1 MQLPNNVLGGDLFW
15 WRESKDLH
23 TLITIFG
30 DIAATN
36 HIDPSEMGHV
46 TLLFALH
53 DTSGQLI
60 STWER
65 PVTGEQTIFLDS
77 RNQKELAQLSEGVLA
92 VFALAD
98 SPALSQLKRKYNRL
112 FSLVDWYSDEG
123 DIVSFHNDQSFHEK
137 TSAPIKF
144 TEIVFLESEAN
155 HNFLVVM
162 NGPEAQAAG
171 SIQLT
176 VKNHSGQTR
185 EALYQP
191 AMPPFSIHKLELGR
205 LFPDLASWSEA
216 QHLTLAGRFDC
227 KGLFVRPYVFT
238 TGRRLS
244 GYHGGNL
251 YKWQALPRHL
261 HKYLGRGEVNP
272 MVALQNDR
280 LSTTVNLLNTHG
292 DLEEDFWVDAKLYDE
307 SGSLIANRDRWLL
320 ARRHQLTRGHIAD
333 LLNDSQSSFTGH
345 IALNFSADERT
356 FYPRRLQALLEYR
369 TQESTARVMAWSDI
383 WNAQEHLRT
392 LSDSIASEFRPVFLG
407 GNVLSPPGVVYRS
420 YYRVWNKAPLVSYLA
435 ITNCGITP
443 GYDKTVKYRVLLEN
457 GRGDSLRYEGRVG
470 PQATDYGPI
479 DFFFPS
485 IEAFLGDQSVGMAL
499 VESESDL
506 AIMHLTHHQVS
517 GAYSAEHFMDAGS
530 RFEGTYYPSCGS

>member
-1 MQLPNNVLGGDLFW
+1 MKLPNNYLGGDLFW
-15 WRESKDLH
+15 WRESKELH
-23 TLITIFG
+23 TLITIPG

-36 HIDPSEMGHV
+36 HIAPSEMGHV

-65 PVTGEQTIFLDS
+65 PVTEDQTIFLDS
-77 RNQKELAQLSEGVLA
+77 RTQKELAHLSEGVLA
-92 VFALAD
+92 VFAITD
-98 SPALSQLKRKYNRL
+98 SPALSQLKRKYSRL

-123 DIVSFHNDQSFHEK
+123 DIISFHNDQSFRE

-144 TEIVFLESEAN
+144 TEIVFLESEIN
-155 HNFLVVM
+155 KTCLIIM

-176 VKNHSGQTR
+176 VQNHSGQTR
-185 EALYQP
+185 EAIYQP
-191 AMPPFSIHKLELGR
+191 ALAPFSIHKLELGR
-205 LFPDLASWSEA
+205 LFPDLARWSEG

-227 KGLFVRPYVFT
+227 NGLFVRPYVVT

-251 YKWQALPRHL
+251 YEWQALPRHL
-261 HKYLGRGEVNP
+261 YKYLGRGEVNP
-272 MVALQNDR
+272 MVALHNDR

-292 DLEEDFWVDAKLYDE
+292 DLEEDFWVDARLYDE
-307 SGSLIANRDRWLL
+307 SGSLVADRERWLL
-320 ARRHQLTRGHIAD
+320 ARRHQLTRGHVSD
-333 LLNDSQSSFTGH
+333 LLHNSETPFIGH
-345 IALNFSADERT
+345 IALNFSADDKT

-369 TQESTARVMAWSDI
+369 THESTARVMAWSDI
-383 WNAQEHLRT
+383 WNGQEHLRT
-392 LSDSIASEFRPVFLG
+392 LSDSIAPEFRPVFLG
-407 GNVLSPPGVVYRS
+407 GNVLPPPGIVYRS
-420 YYRVWNKAPLVSYLA
+420 YYRMWYKAPLVSYLA

-443 GYDKTVKYRVLLEN
+443 GYDKTVRYRVRLEN
-457 GRGDSLRYEGRVG
+457 GSGDSLLYEGSVG

-479 DFFFPS
+479 DFFFPL
-485 IEAFLGDQSVGMAL
+485 IGAFLADQPVGMAL

-530 RFEGTYYPSCGS
+530 KFEGTYYPGCGS

>member
-1 MQLPNNVLGGDLFW
+1 MKLPNNYLGGDLFW
-15 WRESKDLH
+15 WRESKELH
-23 TLITIFG
+23 TLITIRG
-30 DIAATN
+30 DVAATN
-36 HIDPSEMGHV
+36 HIDPSEMGRV

-65 PVTGEQTIFLDS
+65 PVTEDQTIFLDS
-77 RNQKELAQLSEGVLA
+77 RTQKKLAQLSEGVLA
-92 VFALAD
+92 VFALTD
-98 SPALSQLKRKYNRL
+98 SPALSRLRRKYSRL

-123 DIVSFHNDQSFHEK
+123 DIVSFHNDQSFRE
-137 TSAPIKF
+137 TSTPIKF
-144 TEIVFLESEAN
+144 TEIVVLESEIN
-155 HNFLVVM
+155 QNFLIVM

-176 VKNHSGQTR
+176 VQNHSGQTR
-185 EALYQP
+185 EAIYQP
-191 AMPPFSIHKLELGR
+191 ALSPYSIHKLELGR
-205 LFPDLASWSEA
+205 LFPDLVRWSED
-216 QHLTLAGRFDC
+216 QHLTLAGQFDC
-227 KGLFVRPYVFT
+227 KRLFVRPYIVT

-244 GYHGGNL
+244 AYHGGNL
-251 YKWQALPRHL
+251 YEWQALPRHV

-272 MVALQNDR
+272 MVALETDR

-292 DLEEDFWVDAKLYDE
+292 DLEEDFWVDARLYDE
-307 SGSLIANRDRWLL
+307 SGSLVADRERWLL

-333 LLNDSQSSFTGH
+333 LLHNSESPFIGH
-345 IALNFSADERT
+345 IALNFSSDEKT

-383 WNAQEHLRT
+383 WNGQEHLRT
-392 LSDSIASEFRPVFLG
+392 LSDSIAPEFRPVFLR
-407 GNVLSPPGVVYRS
+407 GNVLPPPGVVYRS
-420 YYRVWNKAPLVSYLA
+420 YYRMWYKAPIISYLA
-435 ITNCGITP
+435 ITNCGIAP
-443 GYDKTVKYRVLLEN
+443 GYDKTVKYRVRLEN
-457 GRGDSLRYEGRVG
+457 GRGDSLLYEGSVG

-485 IEAFLGDQSVGMAL
+485 IGVFLANQPNGMAI

-530 RFEGTYYPSCGS
+530 RLEGTYYPSCGS